1 MTTIHPLLCRAGLAC
16 VGAALAG
23 SLWAADANN
32 PQSYALRLPLVTVPG
47 AALQRVALP
56 AQVLAALQTADYRDI
71 RIFNAQ
77 GQPVPMA
84 LVARGTATVQPATEQ
99 QIELPAYPILGG
111 AGTSAGTLA
120 QEGLSLRIEEQQGRR
135 VVQITTH
142 PAAPDPAT
150 PGQQVLGALFDT
162 RTLAAPVVALALDVD
177 LPAAQPVSFQVATS
191 RDLTHWSPLARTVL
205 YRAPAQGDAAAGAT
219 QLGSSTIR
227 LTGADLKDQYLR
239 VTWAPA
245 QGGADLRANVALR
258 GATVTTSRSAAAAP
272 RPTVQVSLP
281 AQNKPHEL
289 GFSLPFATPVA
300 AIGITPQGSNVL
312 VPVRVLGRNTHQQPW
327 TPLAQAVVYSLQ
339 TAGVEQR
346 SGAIALPAHR
356 GTSWRDIRIEA
367 DTKTPG
373 FTAPP
378 AVSVEFDPVQLVF
391 VASGDAPF
399 TLAAGL
405 PATDAQAAA
414 SAYLPLPSLV
424 PGYQPAQENT
434 LPLARIDAQAT
445 AIQAPDL
452 SSKTPTRTLVLW
464 GVLLVGVL
472 ALGVMAWVLLR
483 QTRTVGTPD
492 VEKQE
497 AFVCYLFDSF
507 SRPSTVRQRHF

>member
-1 MTTIHPLLCRAGLAC
+1 MTTTSPVLRRAGLAC
-16 VGAALAG
+16 VSFAFAT
-23 SLWAADANN
+23 SLWAADANS
-32 PQSYALRLPLVTVPG
+32 PQSYAQRLPLATVPG

-84 LVARGTATVQPATEQ
+84 LAAGGSATVLAATEK
-99 QIELPAYPILGG
+99 QITLPAYPILGG
-111 AGTSAGTLA
+111 AGASAGTLA

-135 VVQITTH
+135 VVQINTSAGT
-142 PAAPDPAT
+142 PAAPS
-150 PGQQVLGALFDT
+150 GQQVLGALFDT
-162 RTLAAPVVALALDVD
+162 RTLGAPAVSLALDVD
-177 LPAAQPVSFQVATS
+177 LPPAQPVSFQVATS
-191 RDLTHWSPLARTVL
+191 RDLTRWSPLASTVL
-205 YRAPAQGDAAAGAT
+205 YRAPAQEGAAGAA
-219 QLGSSTIR
+219 QLGSSTIH

-245 QGGADLRANVALR
+245 QGGVDLAANVALR
-258 GATVTTSRSAAAAP
+258 GATVTTSRSAAAAA
-272 RPTVQVSLP
+272 RPTVQVNLP
-281 AQNKPHEL
+281 TQNKPHEL

-312 VPVRVLGRNTHQQPW
+312 VPVRVLGRNGNQQPW
-327 TPLAQAVVYSLQ
+327 TSLAEGVVYSLQ
-339 TAGVEQR
+339 TAGVDQR
-346 SGAIALPAHR
+346 SAAITLPSYQ
-356 GTSWRDIRIEA
+356 GNSWRDIRVEA

-414 SAYLPLPSLV
+414 SAYLPLQSLV

-434 LPLARIDAQAT
+434 LPLARTEVAA
-445 AIQAPDL
+445 AGAANVPASVQAPDL
-452 SSKTPTRTLVLW
+452 SNKTSTKTMVLW
-464 GVLLVGVL
+464 GVLLAGVL
-472 ALGVMAWVLLR
+472 ALGLMAWALAR
-483 QTRTVGTPD
+483 QTRKVGEPD
-492 VEKQE
+492 
-497 AFVCYLFDSF
+497 A
-507 SRPSTVRQRHF
+507 

>member
-1 MTTIHPLLCRAGLAC
+1 MKHISLHTLLSRTGLAC
-16 VGAALAG
+16 VGLWVA
-23 SLWAADANN
+23 STTWAADANN
-32 PQSYALRLPLVTVPG
+32 AQSYTLRLPLATVPG
-47 AALQRVALP
+47 AALQRVELP
-56 AQVLAALQTADYRDI
+56 AQVLAGLQTADYRDI

-84 LVARGTATVQPATEQ
+84 LAAGGAAAAQAVPEQ
-99 QIELPAYPILGG
+99 QVKLPAYPILGA
-111 AGTSAGTLA
+111 AGTSVGTLA
-120 QEGLSLRIEEQQGRR
+120 QEGLSLRIEEKQGQR
-135 VVQITTH
+135 VVQINTS
-142 PAAPDPAT
+142 AGALAQAT

-162 RTLAAPVVALALDVD
+162 RKLGAPVVSLALDVD

-191 RDLTHWSPLARTVL
+191 RDLTRWSPLASTVL
-205 YRAPAQGDAAAGAT
+205 YRAPAQEGAAGAA
-219 QLGSSTIR
+219 QLGSSTIH

-245 QGGADLRANVALR
+245 PGGVELGSNVALR
-258 GATVTTSRSAAAAP
+258 GATVTTSRSAAAAA
-272 RPTVQVSLP
+272 RPSVQVNLP
-281 AQNKPHEL
+281 AHNKPHEL

-312 VPVRVLGRNTHQQPW
+312 VPVRVLGRNTNQQPW

-339 TAGVEQR
+339 TAGVDQR

-391 VASGDAPF
+391 VASGDAPY

-405 PATDAQAAA
+405 ATSDAQAAS
-414 SAYLPLPSLV
+414 SAYLPLPSLM

-434 LPLARIDAQAT
+434 LPLARVEAQAT

-464 GVLLVGVL
+464 GVLLLGVL

-483 QTRTVGTPD
+483 QTRTVGKPD
-492 VEKQE
+492 V
-497 AFVCYLFDSF
+497 
-507 SRPSTVRQRHF
+507 

>member
-1 MTTIHPLLCRAGLAC
+1 MTTLHPLLRSAGLAC
-16 VGAALAG
+16 VGLAFAG
-23 SLWAADANN
+23 GLWAADANS
-32 PQSYALRLPLVTVPG
+32 PQSYAQRLPLATVPG
-47 AALQRVALP
+47 AALQRVVLP

-84 LVARGTATVQPATEQ
+84 LAAGGSATVLAATEK
-99 QIELPAYPILGG
+99 QITLPAYPILGG
-111 AGTSAGTLA
+111 AGASAGTLA

-135 VVQITTH
+135 VVQINTSAGT
-142 PAAPDPAT
+142 PAAPS
-150 PGQQVLGALFDT
+150 GQQLLGALFDT
-162 RTLAAPVVALALDVD
+162 RTLGAPAVSLALDVD
-177 LPAAQPVSFQVATS
+177 LPPAQPVSFQVATS
-191 RDLTHWSPLARTVL
+191 RDLTHWSPLASTVL
-205 YRAPAQGDAAAGAT
+205 YRAPAQNGAAGAA
-219 QLGSSTIR
+219 QLGSSTIH

-245 QGGADLRANVALR
+245 QGGVDLAANVALR
-258 GATVTTSRSAAAAP
+258 GATVTTSRSAAAAA
-272 RPTVQVSLP
+272 RPTVQVNLP
-281 AQNKPHEL
+281 TQNKPHEL

-312 VPVRVLGRNTHQQPW
+312 VPVRVLGRNGNQQPW
-327 TPLAQAVVYSLQ
+327 TSLAEGVVYSLQ
-339 TAGVEQR
+339 TAGVDQR
-346 SGAIALPAHR
+346 SAAITLPSYQ
-356 GTSWRDIRIEA
+356 GNSWRDIRVEA

-414 SAYLPLPSLV
+414 SAYLPLQSLV

-434 LPLARIDAQAT
+434 LPLARTEVAA
-445 AIQAPDL
+445 AGAANVPASVQAPDL
-452 SSKTPTRTLVLW
+452 SNKTSTKTMVLW
-464 GVLLVGVL
+464 GVLLAGVL
-472 ALGVMAWVLLR
+472 ALGLMAWALAR
-483 QTRTVGTPD
+483 QTRKVGAPD
-492 VEKQE
+492 
-497 AFVCYLFDSF
+497 A
-507 SRPSTVRQRHF
+507 

>member
-1 MTTIHPLLCRAGLAC
+1 MTTIHPLLRSAGLAC
-16 VGAALAG
+16 VGLAFAG
-23 SLWAADANN
+23 GLWAADANS
-32 PQSYALRLPLVTVPG
+32 PQSYAQRLPLATVPG
-47 AALQRVALP
+47 AALQRVVLP

-84 LVARGTATVQPATEQ
+84 LAAGGSATVLAATEK
-99 QIELPAYPILGG
+99 QITLPAYPILGG
-111 AGTSAGTLA
+111 AGASAGTLA

-135 VVQITTH
+135 VVQINTSAGT
-142 PAAPDPAT
+142 PAAPS
-150 PGQQVLGALFDT
+150 GQQVLGALFDT
-162 RTLAAPVVALALDVD
+162 RTLGAPAVSLALDVD
-177 LPAAQPVSFQVATS
+177 LPPAQPVSFQVATS
-191 RDLTHWSPLARTVL
+191 RDLTHWSPLASTVL
-205 YRAPAQGDAAAGAT
+205 YRAPAQNGAAGAA
-219 QLGSSTIR
+219 QLGSSTIH

-245 QGGADLRANVALR
+245 QGGVDLAANVALR
-258 GATVTTSRSAAAAP
+258 GATVTTSRSAAAAA
-272 RPTVQVSLP
+272 RPTVQVNLP
-281 AQNKPHEL
+281 TQNKPHEL

-312 VPVRVLGRNTHQQPW
+312 VPVRVLGRNSNQQPW

-339 TAGVEQR
+339 TAGVDQR
-346 SGAIALPAHR
+346 SAAITLPSYQ
-356 GTSWRDIRIEA
+356 GNSWRDIRVEA

-414 SAYLPLPSLV
+414 SAYLPLQSLV

-434 LPLARIDAQAT
+434 LPLARTEVAA
-445 AIQAPDL
+445 AGAANVPASVQAPDL
-452 SSKTPTRTLVLW
+452 SNKTSTKTMVLW
-464 GVLLVGVL
+464 GVLLAGVL
-472 ALGVMAWVLLR
+472 ALGLMAWALAR
-483 QTRTVGTPD
+483 QTRKVGAPD
-492 VEKQE
+492 
-497 AFVCYLFDSF
+497 A
-507 SRPSTVRQRHF
+507 

>member
-1 MTTIHPLLCRAGLAC
+1 MTTIHPLLRSAGLAC
-16 VGAALAG
+16 VGLAFAG
-23 SLWAADANN
+23 GLWAADANS
-32 PQSYALRLPLVTVPG
+32 PQSYAQRLPLATVPG
-47 AALQRVALP
+47 AALQRVVLP

-84 LVARGTATVQPATEQ
+84 LAAGGSATVLAATEK
-99 QIELPAYPILGG
+99 QITLPAYPILGG
-111 AGTSAGTLA
+111 AGASAGTLA

-135 VVQITTH
+135 VVQINTSAGT
-142 PAAPDPAT
+142 PAAPS
-150 PGQQVLGALFDT
+150 GQQVLGALFDT
-162 RTLAAPVVALALDVD
+162 RTLGAPAVSLALDVD
-177 LPAAQPVSFQVATS
+177 LPPAQPVSFQVATS
-191 RDLTHWSPLARTVL
+191 RDLTHWSPLASTVL
-205 YRAPAQGDAAAGAT
+205 YRAPAQNGAAGAA
-219 QLGSSTIR
+219 QLGSSTIH

-245 QGGADLRANVALR
+245 QGGVDLAANVALR
-258 GATVTTSRSAAAAP
+258 GATVTTSRSAAAAA
-272 RPTVQVSLP
+272 RPTVQVNLP
-281 AQNKPHEL
+281 TQNKPHEL

-312 VPVRVLGRNTHQQPW
+312 VPVRVLGRNGNQQPW
-327 TPLAQAVVYSLQ
+327 TSLAEGVVYSLQ
-339 TAGVEQR
+339 TAGVDQR
-346 SGAIALPAHR
+346 SAAITLPSYQ
-356 GTSWRDIRIEA
+356 GNSWRDIRVEA

-414 SAYLPLPSLV
+414 SAYLPLQSLV

-434 LPLARIDAQAT
+434 LPLARTEVAA
-445 AIQAPDL
+445 AGAANVPASVQAPDL
-452 SSKTPTRTLVLW
+452 SNKTSTKTMVLW
-464 GVLLVGVL
+464 GVLLAGVL
-472 ALGVMAWVLLR
+472 ALGLMAWALAR
-483 QTRTVGTPD
+483 QTRKVGAPD
-492 VEKQE
+492 
-497 AFVCYLFDSF
+497 A
-507 SRPSTVRQRHF
+507 

>member
-1 MTTIHPLLCRAGLAC
+1 MTTLHPLLRSAGLAC
-16 VGAALAG
+16 VGLAFAG
-23 SLWAADANN
+23 GLWAADANS
-32 PQSYALRLPLVTVPG
+32 PQSYAQRLPLATVPG
-47 AALQRVALP
+47 AALQRVVLP

-84 LVARGTATVQPATEQ
+84 LAAGGSATVLAATEK
-99 QIELPAYPILGG
+99 QITLPAYPILGG
-111 AGTSAGTLA
+111 AGASAGTLA

-135 VVQITTH
+135 VVQINTSAGT
-142 PAAPDPAT
+142 PAAPS
-150 PGQQVLGALFDT
+150 GQQVLGALFDT
-162 RTLAAPVVALALDVD
+162 RTLGAPAVSLALDVD
-177 LPAAQPVSFQVATS
+177 LPPAQPVSFQVATS
-191 RDLTHWSPLARTVL
+191 RDLTHWSPLASTVL
-205 YRAPAQGDAAAGAT
+205 YRAPAQNGAAGAA
-219 QLGSSTIR
+219 QLGSSTIH

-245 QGGADLRANVALR
+245 QGGVDLAANVALR
-258 GATVTTSRSAAAAP
+258 GATVTTSRSAAAAA
-272 RPTVQVSLP
+272 RPTVQVNLP
-281 AQNKPHEL
+281 TQNKPHEL

-312 VPVRVLGRNTHQQPW
+312 VPVRVLGRNGNQQPW
-327 TPLAQAVVYSLQ
+327 TSLAQAVVYSLQ
-339 TAGVEQR
+339 TAGVDQR
-346 SGAIALPAHR
+346 SAAITLPSYQ
-356 GTSWRDIRIEA
+356 GNSWRDIRVEA

-414 SAYLPLPSLV
+414 SAYLPLQSLV

-434 LPLARIDAQAT
+434 LPLARTEVAA
-445 AIQAPDL
+445 AGAANVPASVQAPDL
-452 SSKTPTRTLVLW
+452 SNKTSTKTMVLW
-464 GVLLVGVL
+464 GVLLAGVL
-472 ALGVMAWVLLR
+472 ALGLMAWALAR
-483 QTRTVGTPD
+483 QTRKVGAPD
-492 VEKQE
+492 
-497 AFVCYLFDSF
+497 A
-507 SRPSTVRQRHF
+507 

>member
-1 MTTIHPLLCRAGLAC
+1 MTTIHPLLRSAGLAC
-16 VGAALAG
+16 VGLAFAG
-23 SLWAADANN
+23 GLWAADANS
-32 PQSYALRLPLVTVPG
+32 PQSYAQRLPLATVPG
-47 AALQRVALP
+47 AALQRVVLP

-84 LVARGTATVQPATEQ
+84 LAAGGSATVLAATEK
-99 QIELPAYPILGG
+99 QITLPAYPILGG
-111 AGTSAGTLA
+111 AGASAGTLA

-135 VVQITTH
+135 VVQINTSAGT
-142 PAAPDPAT
+142 PAVPS
-150 PGQQVLGALFDT
+150 GQQVLGALFDT
-162 RTLAAPVVALALDVD
+162 RTLGAPAVSLALDVD
-177 LPAAQPVSFQVATS
+177 LPPAQPVSFQVATS
-191 RDLTHWSPLARTVL
+191 RDLTRWSPLASTVL
-205 YRAPAQGDAAAGAT
+205 YRAPAQNGAAGAA
-219 QLGSSTIR
+219 QLGSSTIH

-245 QGGADLRANVALR
+245 QGGVELGSNLALR
-258 GATVTTSRSAAAAP
+258 GATVTTSRSAAAAA
-272 RPTVQVSLP
+272 RPTVQVNLP

-312 VPVRVLGRNTHQQPW
+312 VPVRVLGRNGNQQPW
-327 TPLAQAVVYSLQ
+327 TSLAQAVVYSLQ
-339 TAGVEQR
+339 TAGVDQR
-346 SGAIALPAHR
+346 SAAITLPSYQ
-356 GTSWRDIRIEA
+356 GNSWRDIRVEA

-414 SAYLPLPSLV
+414 SAYLPLQSLV

-434 LPLARIDAQAT
+434 LPLARTEVAA
-445 AIQAPDL
+445 AGAANVPASVQAPDL
-452 SSKTPTRTLVLW
+452 SNKTSTKTMVLW
-464 GVLLVGVL
+464 GVLLAGVL
-472 ALGVMAWVLLR
+472 ALGLMAWALAR
-483 QTRTVGTPD
+483 QTRKVGAPD
-492 VEKQE
+492 
-497 AFVCYLFDSF
+497 A
-507 SRPSTVRQRHF
+507 

>member
-1 MTTIHPLLCRAGLAC
+1 MTTLHPLLRSAGLAC
-16 VGAALAG
+16 VGLAFAG
-23 SLWAADANN
+23 GLWAADANS
-32 PQSYALRLPLVTVPG
+32 PQSYAQRLPLATVPG
-47 AALQRVALP
+47 AALQRVVLP

-84 LVARGTATVQPATEQ
+84 LAAGGSATVLAATEK
-99 QIELPAYPILGG
+99 QITLPAYPILGG
-111 AGTSAGTLA
+111 AGASAGTLA

-135 VVQITTH
+135 VVQINTSAGT
-142 PAAPDPAT
+142 PAAPS
-150 PGQQVLGALFDT
+150 GQQLLGALFDT
-162 RTLAAPVVALALDVD
+162 RTLGAPAVSLALDVD
-177 LPAAQPVSFQVATS
+177 LPPAQPVSFQVATS
-191 RDLTHWSPLARTVL
+191 RDLTHWSPLASTVL
-205 YRAPAQGDAAAGAT
+205 YRAPAQNGAAGAA
-219 QLGSSTIR
+219 QLGSSTIH

-245 QGGADLRANVALR
+245 QGGVDLAANVALR
-258 GATVTTSRSAAAAP
+258 GATVTTSRSAAAAA
-272 RPTVQVSLP
+272 RPTVQVNLP

-312 VPVRVLGRNTHQQPW
+312 VPVRVLGRNGNQQPW
-327 TPLAQAVVYSLQ
+327 TSLAQAVVYSLQ
-339 TAGVEQR
+339 TAGVDQR
-346 SGAIALPAHR
+346 SAAITLPSYQ
-356 GTSWRDIRIEA
+356 GNSWRDIRVEA

-414 SAYLPLPSLV
+414 SAYLPLQSLV

-434 LPLARIDAQAT
+434 LPLARTEVAA
-445 AIQAPDL
+445 AGAANVPASVQAPDL
-452 SSKTPTRTLVLW
+452 SNKTSTKTMVLW
-464 GVLLVGVL
+464 GVLLAGVL
-472 ALGVMAWVLLR
+472 ALGLMAWALAR
-483 QTRTVGTPD
+483 QTRKVGAPD
-492 VEKQE
+492 
-497 AFVCYLFDSF
+497 A
-507 SRPSTVRQRHF
+507 

>member
-1 MTTIHPLLCRAGLAC
+1 MTTIHPLLRSAGLAC
-16 VGAALAG
+16 VGLAFAG
-23 SLWAADANN
+23 GLWAADANS
-32 PQSYALRLPLVTVPG
+32 PQSYAQRLPLATVPG
-47 AALQRVALP
+47 AALQRVVLP

-84 LVARGTATVQPATEQ
+84 LAAGGSATVLAATEK
-99 QIELPAYPILGG
+99 QITLPAYPILGG
-111 AGTSAGTLA
+111 AGASAGTLA

-135 VVQITTH
+135 VVQINTSAGT
-142 PAAPDPAT
+142 PAAPS
-150 PGQQVLGALFDT
+150 GQQLLGALFDT
-162 RTLAAPVVALALDVD
+162 RTLGAPAVSLALDVD
-177 LPAAQPVSFQVATS
+177 LPPAQPVSFQVATS
-191 RDLTHWSPLARTVL
+191 RDLTHWSPLASTVL
-205 YRAPAQGDAAAGAT
+205 YRAPAQNGAAGAA
-219 QLGSSTIR
+219 QLGSSTIH

-245 QGGADLRANVALR
+245 QGGVDLAANVALR
-258 GATVTTSRSAAAAP
+258 GATVTTSRSAAAAA
-272 RPTVQVSLP
+272 RPTVQVNLP
-281 AQNKPHEL
+281 TQNKPHEL

-312 VPVRVLGRNTHQQPW
+312 VPVRVLGRNGNQQPW
-327 TPLAQAVVYSLQ
+327 TSLAEGVVYSLQ
-339 TAGVEQR
+339 TAGVDQR
-346 SGAIALPAHR
+346 SAAITLPSYQ
-356 GTSWRDIRIEA
+356 GNSWRDIRVEA

-414 SAYLPLPSLV
+414 SAYLPLQSLV

-434 LPLARIDAQAT
+434 LPLARTEVAA
-445 AIQAPDL
+445 AGAANVPASVQAPDL
-452 SSKTPTRTLVLW
+452 SNKTSTKTMVLW
-464 GVLLVGVL
+464 GVLLAGVL
-472 ALGVMAWVLLR
+472 ALGLMAWALAR
-483 QTRTVGTPD
+483 QTRKVGAPD
-492 VEKQE
+492 
-497 AFVCYLFDSF
+497 A
-507 SRPSTVRQRHF
+507 

>member
-1 MTTIHPLLCRAGLAC
+1 MTTIHPLLRSAGLAC
-16 VGAALAG
+16 VGLAFAG
-23 SLWAADANN
+23 GLWAADANS
-32 PQSYALRLPLVTVPG
+32 PQSYAQRLPLATVPG
-47 AALQRVALP
+47 AALQRVVLP

-84 LVARGTATVQPATEQ
+84 LAAGGSATVLAATEK
-99 QIELPAYPILGG
+99 QITLPAYPILGG
-111 AGTSAGTLA
+111 AGASAGTLA

-135 VVQITTH
+135 VVQINTSAGT
-142 PAAPDPAT
+142 PAAPS
-150 PGQQVLGALFDT
+150 GQQVLGALFDT
-162 RTLAAPVVALALDVD
+162 RTLGAPAVSLALDVD
-177 LPAAQPVSFQVATS
+177 LPPAQPVSFQVATS
-191 RDLTHWSPLARTVL
+191 RDLTHWSPLASTVL
-205 YRAPAQGDAAAGAT
+205 YRAPAQNGAAGAA
-219 QLGSSTIR
+219 QLGSSTIH

-245 QGGADLRANVALR
+245 QGGVDLAANVALR
-258 GATVTTSRSAAAAP
+258 GATVTTSRSAAAAA
-272 RPTVQVSLP
+272 RPTVQVNLP
-281 AQNKPHEL
+281 TQNKPHEL

-312 VPVRVLGRNTHQQPW
+312 VPVRVLGRNGNQQPW
-327 TPLAQAVVYSLQ
+327 TSLAEGVVYSLQ
-339 TAGVEQR
+339 TAGVDQR
-346 SGAIALPAHR
+346 SAAITLPSYQ
-356 GTSWRDIRIEA
+356 GNSWRDIRVEA

-414 SAYLPLPSLV
+414 SAYLPLQSLV

-434 LPLARIDAQAT
+434 LPLARTEVAA
-445 AIQAPDL
+445 AGAANVPASVQAPDL
-452 SSKTPTRTLVLW
+452 SDKTSTKTMVLW
-464 GVLLVGVL
+464 GVLLAGVL
-472 ALGVMAWVLLR
+472 ALGLMAWALAR
-483 QTRTVGTPD
+483 QTRKVGAPD
-492 VEKQE
+492 
-497 AFVCYLFDSF
+497 A
-507 SRPSTVRQRHF
+507 

>member
-1 MTTIHPLLCRAGLAC
+1 MTTLHPLLRRAGLAC
-16 VGAALAG
+16 VGLACLG
-23 SLWAADANN
+23 FSFTSSLWAADVNN
-32 PQSYALRLPLVTVPG
+32 LQSYNLRLPLATVPG
-47 AALQRVALP
+47 AALQRVVLP

-84 LVARGTATVQPATEQ
+84 LATGGAATVLAATEQ
-99 QIELPAYPILGG
+99 QVTLPAYPILGG
-111 AGTSAGTLA
+111 AGASAGTLT

-135 VVQITTH
+135 VVQINTSAGT
-142 PAAPDPAT
+142 PAAPS
-150 PGQQVLGALFDT
+150 GQQVLGALFDT
-162 RTLAAPVVALALDVD
+162 RTLGAPAVSLALDVD
-177 LPAAQPVSFQVATS
+177 LPPAQPVSFQVATS
-191 RDLTHWSPLARTVL
+191 RDLTRWSPLASTVL
-205 YRAPAQGDAAAGAT
+205 YRAPAQEGAVGAA
-219 QLGSSTIR
+219 QLGSSTIH

-239 VTWAPA
+239 VTWAPT
-245 QGGADLRANVALR
+245 QGGVELGSNVALR
-258 GATVTTSRSAAAAP
+258 GATVTTSRSAAASA
-272 RPTVQVSLP
+272 RPTVQVNLP

-312 VPVRVLGRNTHQQPW
+312 VPVRVLGRNTNQQPW

-339 TAGVEQR
+339 TAGAAQR
-346 SGAIALPAHR
+346 SGAITLPSYQ
-356 GTSWRDIRIEA
+356 GNSWRDIRIEA
-367 DTKTPG
+367 DAKTPG

-434 LPLARIDAQAT
+434 LPLARVDAQAT

-464 GVLLVGVL
+464 GVLLLGVL

-483 QTRTVGTPD
+483 QTRTVGTPE
-492 VEKQE
+492 V
-497 AFVCYLFDSF
+497 
-507 SRPSTVRQRHF
+507 

>member
-1 MTTIHPLLCRAGLAC
+1 MTTIHPLLRSAGLAC
-16 VGAALAG
+16 VGLAFAG
-23 SLWAADANN
+23 GLWAADANS
-32 PQSYALRLPLVTVPG
+32 PQSYAQRLPLATVPG
-47 AALQRVALP
+47 AALQRVVLP

-84 LVARGTATVQPATEQ
+84 LAAGGSATVLAATEK
-99 QIELPAYPILGG
+99 QITLPAYPILGG
-111 AGTSAGTLA
+111 AGASAGTLA

-135 VVQITTH
+135 VVQINTSAGT
-142 PAAPDPAT
+142 PAAPS
-150 PGQQVLGALFDT
+150 GQQVLGALFDT
-162 RTLAAPVVALALDVD
+162 RTLGAPAVSLALDVD
-177 LPAAQPVSFQVATS
+177 LPPAQPVSFQVATS
-191 RDLTHWSPLARTVL
+191 RDLTRWSPLASTVL
-205 YRAPAQGDAAAGAT
+205 YRAPAQEGAAGAA
-219 QLGSSTIR
+219 QLGSSTIH

-245 QGGADLRANVALR
+245 QGGVDLAANVALR
-258 GATVTTSRSAAAAP
+258 GATVTTSRSAAAAA
-272 RPTVQVSLP
+272 RPTVQVNLP
-281 AQNKPHEL
+281 TQNKPHEL

-312 VPVRVLGRNTHQQPW
+312 VPVRVLGRNGNQQPW
-327 TPLAQAVVYSLQ
+327 TSLAEGVVYSLQ
-339 TAGVEQR
+339 TAGVDQR
-346 SGAIALPAHR
+346 SAAITLPSYQ
-356 GTSWRDIRIEA
+356 GNSWRDIRVEA

-414 SAYLPLPSLV
+414 SAYLPLQSLV

-434 LPLARIDAQAT
+434 LPLARTEVAA
-445 AIQAPDL
+445 AGAANVPASVQAPDL
-452 SSKTPTRTLVLW
+452 SNKTSTKTMVLW
-464 GVLLVGVL
+464 GVLLAGVL
-472 ALGVMAWVLLR
+472 ALGLMAWALAR
-483 QTRTVGTPD
+483 QTRKVGAPD
-492 VEKQE
+492 
-497 AFVCYLFDSF
+497 A
-507 SRPSTVRQRHF
+507 

>member
-1 MTTIHPLLCRAGLAC
+1 MTTIHPLLRSAGLAC
-16 VGAALAG
+16 VGLAFAG
-23 SLWAADANN
+23 GLWAADANS
-32 PQSYALRLPLVTVPG
+32 PQSYAQRLPLATVPG
-47 AALQRVALP
+47 AALQRVVLP

-84 LVARGTATVQPATEQ
+84 LAAGGSATVLAATEK
-99 QIELPAYPILGG
+99 QITLPAYPILGG
-111 AGTSAGTLA
+111 AGASAGTLA

-135 VVQITTH
+135 VVQINTSAGT
-142 PAAPDPAT
+142 PAAPS
-150 PGQQVLGALFDT
+150 GQQVLGALFDT
-162 RTLAAPVVALALDVD
+162 RTLGAPAVSLALDVD
-177 LPAAQPVSFQVATS
+177 LPPAQPVSFQVATS
-191 RDLTHWSPLARTVL
+191 RDLTHWSPLASTVL
-205 YRAPAQGDAAAGAT
+205 YRAPAQNGAAGAA
-219 QLGSSTIR
+219 QLGSSTIH

-245 QGGADLRANVALR
+245 QGGVELGSNLALR
-258 GATVTTSRSAAAAP
+258 GATVTTSRSAAAAA
-272 RPTVQVSLP
+272 RPTVQVNLP
-281 AQNKPHEL
+281 TQNKPHEL

-312 VPVRVLGRNTHQQPW
+312 VPVRVLGRNGNQQPW
-327 TPLAQAVVYSLQ
+327 TSLAEGVVYSLQ
-339 TAGVEQR
+339 TAGVDQR
-346 SGAIALPAHR
+346 SAAITLPSYQ
-356 GTSWRDIRIEA
+356 GNSWRDIRVEA

-414 SAYLPLPSLV
+414 SAYLPLQSLV

-434 LPLARIDAQAT
+434 LPLARTEVAA
-445 AIQAPDL
+445 AGAANVPASVQAPDL
-452 SSKTPTRTLVLW
+452 SNKTSTKTMVLW
-464 GVLLVGVL
+464 GVLLAGVL
-472 ALGVMAWVLLR
+472 ALGLMAWALAR
-483 QTRTVGTPD
+483 QTRKVGAPD
-492 VEKQE
+492 
-497 AFVCYLFDSF
+497 A
-507 SRPSTVRQRHF
+507 

>member
-1 MTTIHPLLCRAGLAC
+1 MTTIHPLLRSAGLAC
-16 VGAALAG
+16 VGLAFAG
-23 SLWAADANN
+23 ALWAADANS
-32 PQSYALRLPLVTVPG
+32 PQSYAQRLPLATVPG
-47 AALQRVALP
+47 AALQRVVLP

-84 LVARGTATVQPATEQ
+84 LAAGGSATVLAATEK
-99 QIELPAYPILGG
+99 QITLPAYPILGG
-111 AGTSAGTLA
+111 AGASAGTLA

-135 VVQITTH
+135 VVQINTSAGT
-142 PAAPDPAT
+142 PAAPS
-150 PGQQVLGALFDT
+150 GQQVLGALFDT
-162 RTLAAPVVALALDVD
+162 RTLGAPAVSLALDVD
-177 LPAAQPVSFQVATS
+177 LPPAQPVSFQVATS
-191 RDLTHWSPLARTVL
+191 RDLTHWSPLASTVL
-205 YRAPAQGDAAAGAT
+205 YRAPAQNGAAGAA
-219 QLGSSTIR
+219 QLGSSTIH

-245 QGGADLRANVALR
+245 QGGVDLAANVALR
-258 GATVTTSRSAAAAP
+258 GATVTTSRSAAAAA
-272 RPTVQVSLP
+272 RPTVQVNLP
-281 AQNKPHEL
+281 TQNKPHEL

-312 VPVRVLGRNTHQQPW
+312 VPVRVLGRNGNQQPW
-327 TPLAQAVVYSLQ
+327 TSLAQAVVYSLQ
-339 TAGVEQR
+339 TAGVDQR
-346 SGAIALPAHR
+346 SAAITLPSYQ
-356 GTSWRDIRIEA
+356 GNSWRDIRVEA

-414 SAYLPLPSLV
+414 SAYLPLQSLV

-434 LPLARIDAQAT
+434 LPLARTEVAA
-445 AIQAPDL
+445 AGAANVPASVQAPDL
-452 SSKTPTRTLVLW
+452 SNKTSTKTMVLW
-464 GVLLVGVL
+464 GVLLAGVL
-472 ALGVMAWVLLR
+472 ALGLMAWALAR
-483 QTRTVGTPD
+483 QTRKVGAPD
-492 VEKQE
+492 
-497 AFVCYLFDSF
+497 A
-507 SRPSTVRQRHF
+507 

>member
-1 MTTIHPLLCRAGLAC
+1 MTTLHPLLRSAGLAC
-16 VGAALAG
+16 VGLAFAG
-23 SLWAADANN
+23 GLWAADANS
-32 PQSYALRLPLVTVPG
+32 PQSYAQRLPLATVPG
-47 AALQRVALP
+47 AALQRVVLP

-84 LVARGTATVQPATEQ
+84 LAAGGSATVLAATEK
-99 QIELPAYPILGG
+99 QITLPAYPILGG
-111 AGTSAGTLA
+111 AGASAGTLA

-135 VVQITTH
+135 VVQINTSAGT
-142 PAAPDPAT
+142 PAAPS
-150 PGQQVLGALFDT
+150 GQQVLGALFDT
-162 RTLAAPVVALALDVD
+162 RTLGAPAVSLALDVD
-177 LPAAQPVSFQVATS
+177 LPPAQPVSFQVATS
-191 RDLTHWSPLARTVL
+191 RDLTHWSPLASTVL
-205 YRAPAQGDAAAGAT
+205 YRAPAQNGAAGAA
-219 QLGSSTIR
+219 QLGSSTIH

-245 QGGADLRANVALR
+245 QGGVELGSNLALR
-258 GATVTTSRSAAAAP
+258 GATVTTSRSAAAAA
-272 RPTVQVSLP
+272 RPTVQVNLP

-312 VPVRVLGRNTHQQPW
+312 VPVRVLGRNGNQQPW
-327 TPLAQAVVYSLQ
+327 TSLAQAVVYSLQ
-339 TAGVEQR
+339 TAGVDQR
-346 SGAIALPAHR
+346 SAAITLPSYQ
-356 GTSWRDIRIEA
+356 GNSWRDIRVEA

-414 SAYLPLPSLV
+414 SAYLPLQSLV

-434 LPLARIDAQAT
+434 LPLARTEVAA
-445 AIQAPDL
+445 AGAANVPASVQAPDL
-452 SSKTPTRTLVLW
+452 SNKTSTKTMVLW
-464 GVLLVGVL
+464 GVLLAGVL
-472 ALGVMAWVLLR
+472 ALGLMAWALAR
-483 QTRTVGTPD
+483 QTRKVGAPD
-492 VEKQE
+492 
-497 AFVCYLFDSF
+497 A
-507 SRPSTVRQRHF
+507 

>member
-1 MTTIHPLLCRAGLAC
+1 MTTLHPLLRSAGLAC
-16 VGAALAG
+16 VGLAFAG
-23 SLWAADANN
+23 GLWAADANS
-32 PQSYALRLPLVTVPG
+32 PQSYAQRLPLATVPG
-47 AALQRVALP
+47 AALQRVVLP

-84 LVARGTATVQPATEQ
+84 LAAGGSATVLAATEK
-99 QIELPAYPILGG
+99 QITLPAYPILGG
-111 AGTSAGTLA
+111 AGASAGTLA

-135 VVQITTH
+135 VVQINTSAGT
-142 PAAPDPAT
+142 PAAPS
-150 PGQQVLGALFDT
+150 GQQVLGALFDT
-162 RTLAAPVVALALDVD
+162 RTLGAPAVSLALDVD
-177 LPAAQPVSFQVATS
+177 LPPAQPVSFQVATS
-191 RDLTHWSPLARTVL
+191 RDLTHWSPLASTVL
-205 YRAPAQGDAAAGAT
+205 YRAPAQNGAAGAA
-219 QLGSSTIR
+219 QLGSSSIH
-227 LTGADLKDQYLR
+227 LTGADLKDQCLR

-245 QGGADLRANVALR
+245 QGGVDLAANVALR
-258 GATVTTSRSAAAAP
+258 GATVTTSRSAAAAA
-272 RPTVQVSLP
+272 RPTVQVNLP
-281 AQNKPHEL
+281 TQNKPHEL

-312 VPVRVLGRNTHQQPW
+312 VPVRVLGRNSNQQPW

-339 TAGVEQR
+339 TAGVDQR
-346 SGAIALPAHR
+346 SAAITLPSYQ
-356 GTSWRDIRIEA
+356 GNSWRDIRVEA

-414 SAYLPLPSLV
+414 SAYLPLQSLV

-434 LPLARIDAQAT
+434 LPLARTEVAA
-445 AIQAPDL
+445 AGAANVPASVQAPDL
-452 SSKTPTRTLVLW
+452 SNKTSTKTMVLW
-464 GVLLVGVL
+464 GVLLAGVL
-472 ALGVMAWVLLR
+472 ALGLMAWALAR
-483 QTRTVGTPD
+483 QTRKVGAPD
-492 VEKQE
+492 
-497 AFVCYLFDSF
+497 A
-507 SRPSTVRQRHF
+507 

>member
-1 MTTIHPLLCRAGLAC
+1 MTTLHPLLRSAGLAC
-16 VGAALAG
+16 VGLAFAG
-23 SLWAADANN
+23 GLWAADANS
-32 PQSYALRLPLVTVPG
+32 PQSYAQRLPLATVPG
-47 AALQRVALP
+47 AALQRVVLP

-84 LVARGTATVQPATEQ
+84 LAAGGSATVLAATEK
-99 QIELPAYPILGG
+99 QITLPAYPILGG
-111 AGTSAGTLA
+111 AGASAGTLA

-135 VVQITTH
+135 VVQINTSAGT
-142 PAAPDPAT
+142 PAAPS
-150 PGQQVLGALFDT
+150 GQQVLGALFDT
-162 RTLAAPVVALALDVD
+162 RTLGAPAVSLALDVD
-177 LPAAQPVSFQVATS
+177 LPPAQPVSFQVATS
-191 RDLTHWSPLARTVL
+191 RDLTHWSPLASTVL
-205 YRAPAQGDAAAGAT
+205 YRAPAQNGAAGAA
-219 QLGSSTIR
+219 QLGSSTIH

-245 QGGADLRANVALR
+245 QGGVDLAANVALR
-258 GATVTTSRSAAAAP
+258 GATVTTSRSAAAAA
-272 RPTVQVSLP
+272 RPTVQVNLP
-281 AQNKPHEL
+281 TQNKPHEL

-312 VPVRVLGRNTHQQPW
+312 VPVRVLGRNGNQQPW
-327 TPLAQAVVYSLQ
+327 TSLAEGVVYSLQ
-339 TAGVEQR
+339 TAGVDQR
-346 SGAIALPAHR
+346 SAAITLPSYQ
-356 GTSWRDIRIEA
+356 GNSWRDIRVEA

-414 SAYLPLPSLV
+414 SAYLPLQSLV

-434 LPLARIDAQAT
+434 LPLARTEVAA
-445 AIQAPDL
+445 AGAANVPASVQAPDL
-452 SSKTPTRTLVLW
+452 SNKTSTKTMVLW
-464 GVLLVGVL
+464 GVLLAGVL
-472 ALGVMAWVLLR
+472 ALGLMAWALAR
-483 QTRTVGTPD
+483 QTRKVGAPD
-492 VEKQE
+492 
-497 AFVCYLFDSF
+497 A
-507 SRPSTVRQRHF
+507 

>member
-1 MTTIHPLLCRAGLAC
+1 MTTIHPLLRSAGLAC
-16 VGAALAG
+16 VGLAFAG
-23 SLWAADANN
+23 GLWAADANS
-32 PQSYALRLPLVTVPG
+32 PQSYAQRLPLATVPG
-47 AALQRVALP
+47 AALQRVVLP

-84 LVARGTATVQPATEQ
+84 LAAGGSATVLAATEK
-99 QIELPAYPILGG
+99 QITLPAYPILGG
-111 AGTSAGTLA
+111 AGASAGTLA

-135 VVQITTH
+135 VVQINTSAGT
-142 PAAPDPAT
+142 PAAPS
-150 PGQQVLGALFDT
+150 GQQVLGALFDT
-162 RTLAAPVVALALDVD
+162 RTLGAPAVSLALDVD
-177 LPAAQPVSFQVATS
+177 LPPAQPVSFQVATS
-191 RDLTHWSPLARTVL
+191 RDLTRWSPLASTVL
-205 YRAPAQGDAAAGAT
+205 YRAPAQEGAAGAA
-219 QLGSSTIR
+219 QLGSSTIP

-245 QGGADLRANVALR
+245 QGGVDLAANVALR
-258 GATVTTSRSAAAAP
+258 GATVTTSRSAAAAA
-272 RPTVQVSLP
+272 RPTVQVNLP
-281 AQNKPHEL
+281 TQNKPHEL

-312 VPVRVLGRNTHQQPW
+312 VPVRVLGRNGNQQPW
-327 TPLAQAVVYSLQ
+327 TSLAEGVVYSLQ
-339 TAGVEQR
+339 TAGVDQR
-346 SGAIALPAHR
+346 SAAITLPSYQ
-356 GTSWRDIRIEA
+356 GNSWRDIRVEA

-414 SAYLPLPSLV
+414 SAYLPLQSLV

-434 LPLARIDAQAT
+434 LPLARTEVAA
-445 AIQAPDL
+445 AGAANVPASVQAPDL
-452 SSKTPTRTLVLW
+452 SNKTSTKTMVLW
-464 GVLLVGVL
+464 GVLLAGVL
-472 ALGVMAWVLLR
+472 ALGLMAWALAR
-483 QTRTVGTPD
+483 QTRKVGAPD
-492 VEKQE
+492 
-497 AFVCYLFDSF
+497 A
-507 SRPSTVRQRHF
+507 

>member
-1 MTTIHPLLCRAGLAC
+1 MTTIHPLLRSAGLAC
-16 VGAALAG
+16 VGLAFAG
-23 SLWAADANN
+23 GLWAADANS
-32 PQSYALRLPLVTVPG
+32 PQSYAQRLPLATVPG
-47 AALQRVALP
+47 AALQRVVLP

-84 LVARGTATVQPATEQ
+84 LAAGGSATVLAATEK
-99 QIELPAYPILGG
+99 QITLPAYPILGG
-111 AGTSAGTLA
+111 AGASAGTLA

-135 VVQITTH
+135 VVQINTSAGT
-142 PAAPDPAT
+142 PAAPS
-150 PGQQVLGALFDT
+150 GQQVLGALFDT
-162 RTLAAPVVALALDVD
+162 RTLGAPAVSLALDVD
-177 LPAAQPVSFQVATS
+177 LPPAQPVSFQVATS
-191 RDLTHWSPLARTVL
+191 RDLTHWSPLASTVL
-205 YRAPAQGDAAAGAT
+205 YRAPAQNGAAGAA
-219 QLGSSTIR
+219 QLGSSTIH

-245 QGGADLRANVALR
+245 QGGVDLAANVALR
-258 GATVTTSRSAAAAP
+258 GATVTTSRSAAAAA
-272 RPTVQVSLP
+272 RPTVQVNLP
-281 AQNKPHEL
+281 TQNKPHEL

-312 VPVRVLGRNTHQQPW
+312 VPVRVLGRNGNQQPW
-327 TPLAQAVVYSLQ
+327 TSLAQAVVYSLQ
-339 TAGVEQR
+339 TAGVDQR
-346 SGAIALPAHR
+346 SAAITLPSYQ
-356 GTSWRDIRIEA
+356 GNSWRDIRVEA

-414 SAYLPLPSLV
+414 SAYLPLQSLV

-434 LPLARIDAQAT
+434 LPLARTEVAA
-445 AIQAPDL
+445 AGAANVPASVQAPDL
-452 SSKTPTRTLVLW
+452 SNKTSTKTMVLW
-464 GVLLVGVL
+464 GVLLAGVL
-472 ALGVMAWVLLR
+472 ALGLMAWALAR
-483 QTRTVGTPD
+483 QTRKVGAPD
-492 VEKQE
+492 
-497 AFVCYLFDSF
+497 A
-507 SRPSTVRQRHF
+507 

>member
-1 MTTIHPLLCRAGLAC
+1 MTTIHPLLRSAGLAC
-16 VGAALAG
+16 VGLAFAG
-23 SLWAADANN
+23 GLWAADANS
-32 PQSYALRLPLVTVPG
+32 PQSYAQRLPLATVPG
-47 AALQRVALP
+47 AALQRVVLP

-84 LVARGTATVQPATEQ
+84 LAAGGSATVLAATEK
-99 QIELPAYPILGG
+99 QITLPAYPILGG
-111 AGTSAGTLA
+111 AGASAGTLA

-135 VVQITTH
+135 VVQINTSAGT
-142 PAAPDPAT
+142 PAAPS
-150 PGQQVLGALFDT
+150 GQQLLGALFDT
-162 RTLAAPVVALALDVD
+162 RTLGAPAVSLALDVD
-177 LPAAQPVSFQVATS
+177 LPPAQPVSFQVATS
-191 RDLTHWSPLARTVL
+191 RDLTHWSPLASTVL
-205 YRAPAQGDAAAGAT
+205 YRAPAQNGAAGAA
-219 QLGSSTIR
+219 QLGSSTIH

-245 QGGADLRANVALR
+245 QGGVDLAANVALR
-258 GATVTTSRSAAAAP
+258 GATVTTSRSAAAAA
-272 RPTVQVSLP
+272 RPTVQVNLP
-281 AQNKPHEL
+281 TQNKPHEL

-312 VPVRVLGRNTHQQPW
+312 VPVRVLGRNGNQQPW
-327 TPLAQAVVYSLQ
+327 TSLAQAVVYSLQ
-339 TAGVEQR
+339 TAGVDQR
-346 SGAIALPAHR
+346 SAAITLPSYQ
-356 GTSWRDIRIEA
+356 GNSWRDIRVEA

-414 SAYLPLPSLV
+414 SAYLPLQSLV

-434 LPLARIDAQAT
+434 LPLARTEVAA
-445 AIQAPDL
+445 AGAANVPASVQAPDL
-452 SSKTPTRTLVLW
+452 SNKTSTKTMVLW
-464 GVLLVGVL
+464 GVLLAGVL
-472 ALGVMAWVLLR
+472 ALGLMAWALAR
-483 QTRTVGTPD
+483 QTRKVGAPD
-492 VEKQE
+492 
-497 AFVCYLFDSF
+497 A
-507 SRPSTVRQRHF
+507 

>member
-1 MTTIHPLLCRAGLAC
+1 MTTLHPLLRSAGLAC
-16 VGAALAG
+16 VGLAFAG
-23 SLWAADANN
+23 GLWAADANS
-32 PQSYALRLPLVTVPG
+32 PQSYAQRLPLATVPG
-47 AALQRVALP
+47 AALQRVVLP

-84 LVARGTATVQPATEQ
+84 LAAGGSATVLAATEK
-99 QIELPAYPILGG
+99 QITLPAYPILGG
-111 AGTSAGTLA
+111 AGASAGTLA

-135 VVQITTH
+135 VVQINTSAGT
-142 PAAPDPAT
+142 PAAPS
-150 PGQQVLGALFDT
+150 GQQVLGALFDT
-162 RTLAAPVVALALDVD
+162 RTLGAPAVSLALDVD
-177 LPAAQPVSFQVATS
+177 LPPAQPVSFQVATS
-191 RDLTHWSPLARTVL
+191 RDLTHWSPLASTVL
-205 YRAPAQGDAAAGAT
+205 YRVPAQDGAAGAA
-219 QLGSSTIR
+219 QLGSSTIH

-245 QGGADLRANVALR
+245 QGGVDLAANVALR
-258 GATVTTSRSAAAAP
+258 GATVTTSRSAAAAA
-272 RPTVQVSLP
+272 RPTVQVNLP
-281 AQNKPHEL
+281 TQNKPHEL

-312 VPVRVLGRNTHQQPW
+312 VPVRVLGRNGNQQPW
-327 TPLAQAVVYSLQ
+327 TSLAEGVVYSLQ
-339 TAGVEQR
+339 TAGVDQR
-346 SGAIALPAHR
+346 SAAITLPSYQ
-356 GTSWRDIRIEA
+356 GNSWRDIRVEA

-414 SAYLPLPSLV
+414 SAYLPLQSLV

-434 LPLARIDAQAT
+434 LPLARTEVAA
-445 AIQAPDL
+445 AGAANVPASVQAPDL
-452 SSKTPTRTLVLW
+452 SNKTSTKTMVLW
-464 GVLLVGVL
+464 GVLLAGVL
-472 ALGVMAWVLLR
+472 ALGLMAWALAR
-483 QTRTVGTPD
+483 QTRKVGAPD
-492 VEKQE
+492 
-497 AFVCYLFDSF
+497 A
-507 SRPSTVRQRHF
+507 

>member
-1 MTTIHPLLCRAGLAC
+1 MTTIHPLLRSAGLAC
-16 VGAALAG
+16 VGLAFAG
-23 SLWAADANN
+23 GLWAADANS
-32 PQSYALRLPLVTVPG
+32 PQSYAQRLPLATVPG
-47 AALQRVALP
+47 AALQRVVLP

-84 LVARGTATVQPATEQ
+84 LAAGGSATVLAATEK
-99 QIELPAYPILGG
+99 QITLPAYPILGG
-111 AGTSAGTLA
+111 AGASAGTLA

-135 VVQITTH
+135 VVQINTSAGT
-142 PAAPDPAT
+142 PAAP
-150 PGQQVLGALFDT
+150 PGQQVFGALFDT
-162 RTLAAPVVALALDVD
+162 RTLAAPAVSLALDVD

-191 RDLTHWSPLARTVL
+191 RDLTHWSPLASTVL
-205 YRAPAQGDAAAGAT
+205 YRVPAQDGAAGAA
-219 QLGSSTIR
+219 QLGSSTIH

-239 VTWAPA
+239 VTWAPT
-245 QGGADLRANVALR
+245 QGGVELGSNVALR
-258 GATVTTSRSAAAAP
+258 GATVTTSRSAAAAA
-272 RPTVQVSLP
+272 RPTVQVNLP

-312 VPVRVLGRNTHQQPW
+312 VPVRVLGRNTSQQPW

-339 TAGVEQR
+339 TAGVDQR
-346 SGAIALPAHR
+346 SAAITLPAHR
-356 GTSWRDIRIEA
+356 GTSWRDIRIEVDA
-367 DTKTPG
+367 KTPG
-373 FTAPP
+373 FTVPP

-414 SAYLPLPSLV
+414 SAYLPLQSLV

-434 LPLARIDAQAT
+434 LPLARTEVAA
-445 AIQAPDL
+445 AGAANVPASVQAPDL
-452 SSKTPTRTLVLW
+452 SNKTSTKTMVLW
-464 GVLLVGVL
+464 GVLLAGVL
-472 ALGVMAWVLLR
+472 ALGLMAWALAR
-483 QTRTVGTPD
+483 QTRKVGEPD
-492 VEKQE
+492 
-497 AFVCYLFDSF
+497 A
-507 SRPSTVRQRHF
+507 

>member
-1 MTTIHPLLCRAGLAC
+1 MTTLHPLLRSAGLAC
-16 VGAALAG
+16 VGLAFAG
-23 SLWAADANN
+23 GLWAADANS
-32 PQSYALRLPLVTVPG
+32 PQSYAQRLPLATVPG
-47 AALQRVALP
+47 AALQRVVLP

-84 LVARGTATVQPATEQ
+84 LAAGGSATVLAATEK
-99 QIELPAYPILGG
+99 QITLPAYPILGG
-111 AGTSAGTLA
+111 AGASAGTLA

-135 VVQITTH
+135 VVQINTSAGT
-142 PAAPDPAT
+142 PAAPS
-150 PGQQVLGALFDT
+150 GQQLLGALFDT
-162 RTLAAPVVALALDVD
+162 RTLGAPAVSLALDVD
-177 LPAAQPVSFQVATS
+177 LPPAQPVSFQVATS
-191 RDLTHWSPLARTVL
+191 RDLTHWSPLASTVL
-205 YRAPAQGDAAAGAT
+205 YRAPAQNGAAGAA
-219 QLGSSTIR
+219 QLGSSTIH

-245 QGGADLRANVALR
+245 QGGVDLAANVALR
-258 GATVTTSRSAAAAP
+258 GATVTTSRSAAAAA
-272 RPTVQVSLP
+272 RPTVQVNLP
-281 AQNKPHEL
+281 TQNKPHEL

-312 VPVRVLGRNTHQQPW
+312 VPVRVLGRNGNQQPW
-327 TPLAQAVVYSLQ
+327 TSLAQAVVYSLQ
-339 TAGVEQR
+339 TAGVDQR
-346 SGAIALPAHR
+346 SAAITLPSYQ
-356 GTSWRDIRIEA
+356 GNSWRDIRVEA

-414 SAYLPLPSLV
+414 SAYLPLQSLV

-434 LPLARIDAQAT
+434 LPLARTEVAA
-445 AIQAPDL
+445 AGAANVPASVQAPDL
-452 SSKTPTRTLVLW
+452 SNKTSTKTMVLW
-464 GVLLVGVL
+464 GVLLAGVL
-472 ALGVMAWVLLR
+472 ALGLMAWALAR
-483 QTRTVGTPD
+483 QTRKVGAPD
-492 VEKQE
+492 
-497 AFVCYLFDSF
+497 A
-507 SRPSTVRQRHF
+507 

>member
-1 MTTIHPLLCRAGLAC
+1 MTTLHPLLRSAGLAC
-16 VGAALAG
+16 VGLAFAG
-23 SLWAADANN
+23 GLWAADANS
-32 PQSYALRLPLVTVPG
+32 PQSYAQRLPLATVPG

-84 LVARGTATVQPATEQ
+84 LAAGGSATVLAATEK
-99 QIELPAYPILGG
+99 QITLPAYPILGG
-111 AGTSAGTLA
+111 AGASAGTLA
-120 QEGLSLRIEEQQGRR
+120 QEGLSLRIEEQGRR
-135 VVQITTH
+135 VVQINTSAGT
-142 PAAPDPAT
+142 PAAPS
-150 PGQQVLGALFDT
+150 GQQVLGALFDT
-162 RTLAAPVVALALDVD
+162 RTLGAPAVSLALDVD
-177 LPAAQPVSFQVATS
+177 LPPAQPVSFQVATS
-191 RDLTHWSPLARTVL
+191 RDLTHWSPLASTVL
-205 YRAPAQGDAAAGAT
+205 YRAPAQEGAAGAA
-219 QLGSSTIR
+219 QLGSSTIH

-245 QGGADLRANVALR
+245 QGGVDLAANVALR
-258 GATVTTSRSAAAAP
+258 GATVTTSRSAAAAA
-272 RPTVQVSLP
+272 RPTVQVNLP
-281 AQNKPHEL
+281 TQNKPHEL

-312 VPVRVLGRNTHQQPW
+312 VPVRVLGRNSNQQPW
-327 TPLAQAVVYSLQ
+327 TSLAQAVVYSLQ
-339 TAGVEQR
+339 TAGVDQR
-346 SGAIALPAHR
+346 SAAITLPSYQ
-356 GTSWRDIRIEA
+356 GNSWRDIRVEA

-414 SAYLPLPSLV
+414 SAYLPLQSLV

-434 LPLARIDAQAT
+434 LPLARTEVAA
-445 AIQAPDL
+445 AGAANVPASVQAPDL
-452 SSKTPTRTLVLW
+452 SNKTSTKTMVLW
-464 GVLLVGVL
+464 GVLLAGVL
-472 ALGVMAWVLLR
+472 ALGLMAWALAR
-483 QTRTVGTPD
+483 QTRKVGAPD
-492 VEKQE
+492 
-497 AFVCYLFDSF
+497 A
-507 SRPSTVRQRHF
+507 

>member
-1 MTTIHPLLCRAGLAC
+1 MTTLHPLLRSAGLAC
-16 VGAALAG
+16 VGLAFAG
-23 SLWAADANN
+23 GLWAADANS
-32 PQSYALRLPLVTVPG
+32 PQSYAQRLPLATVPG

-84 LVARGTATVQPATEQ
+84 LAAGGSATVLAATEK
-99 QIELPAYPILGG
+99 QITLPAYPILGG
-111 AGTSAGTLA
+111 AGASAGTLA

-135 VVQITTH
+135 VVQINTSAGT
-142 PAAPDPAT
+142 PAVPL
-150 PGQQVLGALFDT
+150 GQQVLGALFDT
-162 RTLAAPVVALALDVD
+162 RTLGAPAVSLALDVD
-177 LPAAQPVSFQVATS
+177 LPPAQPVSFQVATS
-191 RDLTHWSPLARTVL
+191 RDLTRWSPLASTVL
-205 YRAPAQGDAAAGAT
+205 YRAPAQEGAAGAA
-219 QLGSSTIR
+219 QLGSSTIH
-227 LTGADLKDQYLR
+227 LTDADLKDQYLR

-245 QGGADLRANVALR
+245 QGGVELGSNLALR
-258 GATVTTSRSAAAAP
+258 GATVTTSRSAAAAA
-272 RPTVQVSLP
+272 RPTVQVNLP
-281 AQNKPHEL
+281 TQNKPHEL

-312 VPVRVLGRNTHQQPW
+312 VPVRVLGRNGNQQPW
-327 TPLAQAVVYSLQ
+327 TSLAEGVVYSLQ
-339 TAGVEQR
+339 TAGVDQR
-346 SGAIALPAHR
+346 SAAITLPSYQ
-356 GTSWRDIRIEA
+356 GNSWRDIRVEA

-414 SAYLPLPSLV
+414 SAYLPLQSLV

-434 LPLARIDAQAT
+434 LPLARTEVAA
-445 AIQAPDL
+445 AGAANVPASVQAPDL
-452 SSKTPTRTLVLW
+452 SDKTSTKTMVLW
-464 GVLLVGVL
+464 GVLLAGVL
-472 ALGVMAWVLLR
+472 ALGLMAWTLAR
-483 QTRTVGTPD
+483 QTRKVGEPD
-492 VEKQE
+492 
-497 AFVCYLFDSF
+497 A
-507 SRPSTVRQRHF
+507 

>member
-1 MTTIHPLLCRAGLAC
+1 MTTIHPLLHRAGLAC
-16 VGAALAG
+16 VGLACLG
-23 SLWAADANN
+23 FSFTSSLWAADVSNL
-32 PQSYALRLPLVTVPG
+32 QSYTLRLPLATVPG
-47 AALQRVALP
+47 AALQRVVLP

-84 LVARGTATVQPATEQ
+84 LAAGGSAMVLAATEK
-99 QIELPAYPILGG
+99 QITLPAYPILGG
-111 AGTSAGTLA
+111 AGASAGTLA

-135 VVQITTH
+135 VVQINTSAGT
-142 PAAPDPAT
+142 PAAPS
-150 PGQQVLGALFDT
+150 GQQLLGALFDT
-162 RTLAAPVVALALDVD
+162 RTLGAPAVSLALDVD
-177 LPAAQPVSFQVATS
+177 LPPAQPVSFQVATS
-191 RDLTHWSPLARTVL
+191 RDLTHWSPLASTVL
-205 YRAPAQGDAAAGAT
+205 YRAPAQNGAAGAA
-219 QLGSSTIR
+219 QLGSSTIH

-245 QGGADLRANVALR
+245 QGGVDLAANVALR
-258 GATVTTSRSAAAAP
+258 GATVTTSRSAAAAA
-272 RPTVQVSLP
+272 RPTVQVNLP
-281 AQNKPHEL
+281 TQNKPHEL

-312 VPVRVLGRNTHQQPW
+312 VPVRVLGRNGNQQPW
-327 TPLAQAVVYSLQ
+327 TSLAEGVVYSLQ
-339 TAGVEQR
+339 TAGVDQR
-346 SGAIALPAHR
+346 SAAITLPSYQ
-356 GTSWRDIRIEA
+356 GNSWRDIRVEA

-414 SAYLPLPSLV
+414 SAYLPLQSLV

-434 LPLARIDAQAT
+434 LPLARTEVAA
-445 AIQAPDL
+445 AGAANVPASVQAPDL
-452 SSKTPTRTLVLW
+452 SNKTSTKTMVLW
-464 GVLLVGVL
+464 GVLLAGVL
-472 ALGVMAWVLLR
+472 ALGLMAWALAR
-483 QTRTVGTPD
+483 QTRKVGEPD
-492 VEKQE
+492 
-497 AFVCYLFDSF
+497 A
-507 SRPSTVRQRHF
+507 